1 MFVSVLL
8 LHYFI
13 SMCVVVF
20 RDVWNRFFISDWFRF
35 SFFKKKSDLVW
46 NEFCSV
52 RFKKCGSDDFDI
64 TDITHKKD
72 NK

>member
-1 MFVSVLL
+1 MCGIDFLFRIGFGSV
-8 LHYFI
+8 
-13 SMCVVVF
+13 
-20 RDVWNRFFISDWFRF
+20 
-35 SFFKKKSDLVW
+35 FKKKSDLVW